1 MGPVFMKK
9 HIQSILLVFAGIPSL
24 LADDGLPTLQ
34 RVTLD
39 NETLWRLET
48 ELVGHRERNGAVLE
62 CMAAAL
68 SDLLQQAG
76 HEATVEKLVQVL
88 TTPSEH
94 GTPESA
100 IKELLLPRADIIQV
114 SMDGSFA
121 IIATQSRNGEA
132 LEIFRDTVYGL
143 SVQRLRR

>member
-1 MGPVFMKK
+1 MHV
-9 HIQSILLVFAGIPSL
+9 QSLLLVFASIPSL

-34 RVTLD
+34 RVTMD
-39 NETLWRLET
+39 NETLWHLET
-48 ELVGHRERNGAVLE
+48 ELIGHRERNGAVLE
-62 CMAAAL
+62 CIAAAL

-88 TTPSEH
+88 TTPSES

-121 IIATQSRNGEA
+121 LIAMQSKNGET
-132 LEIFRDTVYGL
+132 LEIFRDTIHGL